1 MCSTPL
7 KMDIEERNK
16 LQSIKLEIEQDNDKF
31 VSDKLKRLDDLIK
44 RKKDSNPK
52 NPNNITMK
60 QHLINEHQRIKDNP
74 IKFISE
80 RLKSLTDSII
90 QLEELDGDSRD
101 K

>member
-52 NPNNITMK
+52 NANNITMK